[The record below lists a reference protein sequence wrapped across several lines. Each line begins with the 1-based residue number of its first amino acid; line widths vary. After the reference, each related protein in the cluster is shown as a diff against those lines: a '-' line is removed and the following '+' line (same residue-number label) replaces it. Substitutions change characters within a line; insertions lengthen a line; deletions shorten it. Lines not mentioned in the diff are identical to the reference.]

1 MILSD
6 SLIELIDNWLDEG
19 VAEKYKDQPMA
30 QDWARVSKIAEEVG
44 EAIAELIL
52 ATGQNPR
59 KGHHPEHMTNL
70 MQELADVVM
79 TGILAIQHF
88 TKDIELTRNLL
99 QIKLDRIAER
109 VQ

>member
-52 ATGQNPR
+52 ATGQNP
-59 KGHHPEHMTNL
+59 
-70 MQELADVVM
+70 DVVM
-79 TGILAIQHF
+79 TEILAIQHF